1 MDLTK
6 YQVFLKTVEC
16 GSFTAAAQQL
26 SFTQSGVSHAISGL
40 EEELGV
46 TLLSRSRGGVT
57 LTADGWALMPYI
69 QEICRQQRS
78 IEERAKDLRGL
89 ETGVVRVAVFT
100 SVSDR
105 KSVV

>member
-1 MDLTK
+1 MIWKISKANEFHHSYEEEFAYGGGMWYAGKQGGEEMDLTK

-46 TLLSRSRGGVT
+46 TLLSRSRG
-57 LTADGWALMPYI
+57 A
-69 QEICRQQRS
+69 
-78 IEERAKDLRGL
+78 
-89 ETGVVRVAVFT
+89 
-100 SVSDR
+100 
-105 KSVV
+105 